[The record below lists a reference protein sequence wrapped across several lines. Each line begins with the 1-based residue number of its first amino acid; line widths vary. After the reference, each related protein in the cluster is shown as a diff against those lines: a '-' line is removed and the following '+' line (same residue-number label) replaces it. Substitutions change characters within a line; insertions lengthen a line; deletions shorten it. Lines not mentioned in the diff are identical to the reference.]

1 MEALGTS
8 MLSGISRALR
18 NNSLPFPSFPPVPMA
33 STTSRSST
41 PRISSPPMAN
51 SPPMASSMPILLS
64 RPAPPGYTSI
74 PEGIDA
80 TPCSPEQYAQ
90 SQDPTVSSVV
100 DVPPMDFLSMRPT
113 SSVLSDFAYD
123 GPYPHERTNRRSAYY
138 RGESH
143 LSPPRTER
151 RPSAPSEPFLLSPLL
166 NAATPSPSPHAT
178 LQPPPPHHRRESSS
192 GSSFTITSGSTK
204 INPTNY
210 VSLSRSS
217 TCKRNLVS
225 LLRNSSSIKG
235 HFAINPFM
243 HVPGNLLASLPESE
257 NSSNQFSRRLNLR
270 LDVQNGGIDVDIH
283 LLGDAARAGE
293 GGRKERAFL
302 HLEVKDGYEQGL
314 DKFPLVTRIHT
325 PDLARPPFHL
335 VANAV
340 NGYVSLHLPNSF
352 HGLLT
357 VHVSAGDLEKHI
369 EIASGLMAHAVLLRE
384 TTDSRSYFIGEMGG
398 WVKNEDNW
406 EGDEIVASVEQGLVR
421 AQFEDE
427 KGQDL
432 FRNLLWKY
440 VGL

>member
-1 MEALGTS
+1 
-8 MLSGISRALR
+8 
-18 NNSLPFPSFPPVPMA
+18 
-33 STTSRSST
+33 
-41 PRISSPPMAN
+41 MAN
-51 SPPMASSMPILLS
+51 TPPMASSTPILLS

-90 SQDPTVSSVV
+90 SQDPTVSSIV

-123 GPYPHERTNRRSAYY
+123 GPYPHERTSTRRSAYY
-138 RGESH
+138 RGESQ

-166 NAATPSPSPHAT
+166 NTATPSPSPHAA
-178 LQPPPPHHRRESSS
+178 LQRPPPHHRRESTS

-210 VSLSRSS
+210 SEQHMQEKSSL
-217 TCKRNLVS
+217 TTQKQLP
-225 LLRNSSSIKG
+225 IKG

-257 NSSNQFSRRLNLR
+257 NSSNQFSRKLNLR

-406 EGDEIVASVEQGLVR
+406 EGDEIVASVEHGLVR

-440 VGL
+440 AGL